1 MPLVIPVFIPHQGCP
16 HTCVFCNQHG
26 ISGQTDTAPVTPGQV
41 KDIIEQWLAR
51 SPGRIAEG
59 AQVAFYGG
67 SFTGLARS
75 RQKELLDAVA
85 PFFDAGRVREIRL
98 STRPDYVDAAT
109 VAFLREQGVTIVEL
123 GVQSMDQQ
131 VLDACGR
138 GHTPGQTI
146 EAVRLLRQGGMQV
159 GIQLMIGL
167 PGETTRSFLLTVKE
181 AGRLRPDF
189 VRIYPVLVLRGSKL
203 AALLEQGGYRP
214 LSLGKA
220 VARAARMKKYFDAHG
235 RQGGAD
241 GTAGRTGTGKMDR
254 GRSLS
259 SGLRRDGQCPP
270 HAAPDPADFAG
281 RPAGKPG
288 DAVHFDKRP
297 VGFPRDRIGKYQQA
311 ARPGSAGQIH
321 AGDGCRTA
329 APYCSKT
336 ESMLIHVLKSLCLH
350 YQSEPAVRRQA
361 SFPGCFGAGAP

>member
-1 MPLVIPVFIPHQGCP
+1 M
-16 HTCVFCNQHG
+16 
-26 ISGQTDTAPVTPGQV
+26 
-41 KDIIEQWLAR
+41 
-51 SPGRIAEG
+51 
-59 AQVAFYGG
+59 AFYGG
-67 SFTGLARS
+67 SFTGLGRS

-109 VAFLREQGVTIVEL
+109 VAFLRKQGVTVIEL

-203 AALLEQGGYRP
+203 AALLEQGGYCP

-220 VARAARMKKYFDAHG
+220 VARAARMKEYFDAHG
-235 RQGGAD
+235 VRVVRMGLQAGPELEKWIVAGPYHPAFGEMVNARLMLRRTRLILRDVRQGSPVTLSISAKD
-241 GTAGRTGTGKMDR
+241 QSVFR
-254 GRSLS
+254 G
-259 SGLRRDGQCPP
+259 
-270 HAAPDPADFAG
+270 
-281 RPAGKPG
+281 
-288 DAVHFDKRP
+288 
-297 VGFPRDRIGKYQQA
+297 I
-311 ARPGSAGQIH
+311 GSANIKRLRDLSLLDRFTL
-321 AGDGCRTA
+321 ATDA
-329 APYCSKT
+329 AQPRHT
-336 ESMLIHVLKSLCLH
+336 
-350 YQSEPAVRRQA
+350 VRKLN
-361 SFPGCFGAGAP
+361 PC

>member
-1 MPLVIPVFIPHQGCP
+1 M
-16 HTCVFCNQHG
+16 
-26 ISGQTDTAPVTPGQV
+26 
-41 KDIIEQWLAR
+41 
-51 SPGRIAEG
+51 
-59 AQVAFYGG
+59 AFYGG
-67 SFTGLARS
+67 SFTGLGRS

-109 VAFLREQGVTIVEL
+109 VAFLTKQGVTVVEL

-220 VARAARMKKYFDAHG
+220 VARAARMKEYFDAHG
-235 RQGGAD
+235 VRVVRMGLQAGPELEKWIVAGPYHPAFGEMVNARLMLRRTRRILRDVRQGSPVTLSISAKD
-241 GTAGRTGTGKMDR
+241 QSVFR
-254 GRSLS
+254 G
-259 SGLRRDGQCPP
+259 
-270 HAAPDPADFAG
+270 
-281 RPAGKPG
+281 
-288 DAVHFDKRP
+288 
-297 VGFPRDRIGKYQQA
+297 I
-311 ARPGSAGQIH
+311 GSANIKRLRDLSLLDRFTL
-321 AGDGCRTA
+321 ATDA
-329 APYCSKT
+329 AQPRHT
-336 ESMLIHVLKSLCLH
+336 
-350 YQSEPAVRRQA
+350 VRKLN
-361 SFPGCFGAGAP
+361 PC

>member
-41 KDIIEQWLAR
+41 KDSIEQWLAR

-98 STRPDYVDAAT
+98 STRPDYFDAAT
-109 VAFLREQGVTIVEL
+109 VAFLREQGVTVIEL

-220 VARAARMKKYFDAHG
+220 VARAARMKEYFDAHG
-235 RQGGAD
+235 VRVVRMGLQAGPELEKWIVAGPYHPAFGEMVNARLMLRRTRLILRDVRQGSPVTLSISTKD
-241 GTAGRTGTGKMDR
+241 QSVFR
-254 GRSLS
+254 G
-259 SGLRRDGQCPP
+259 
-270 HAAPDPADFAG
+270 
-281 RPAGKPG
+281 
-288 DAVHFDKRP
+288 
-297 VGFPRDRIGKYQQA
+297 I
-311 ARPGSAGQIH
+311 GSANINRLRDLSLLDRFTL
-321 AGDGCRTA
+321 AMDA
-329 APYCSKT
+329 AQPRHT
-336 ESMLIHVLKSLCLH
+336 
-350 YQSEPAVRRQA
+350 VRKLN
-361 SFPGCFGAGAP
+361 PC